1 MSVATLIS
9 SILLVVSV
17 PFAVQA
23 FARNRVDKAIQESLA
38 EFQFI
43 ADAYTKHGS
52 PEELAEFL
60 QHLEDII
67 SQFQFLN
74 KSLSTQD

>member
-1 MSVATLIS
+1 MHSYLLPSLVS
-9 SILLVVSV
+9 LLVLM

-23 FARNRVDKAIQESLA
+23 IARNRVSKAIQDSLA

-43 ADAYTKHGS
+43 ADAYTKHGT
-52 PEELAEFL
+52 PEELGEFL

-74 KSLSTQD
+74 KSLNVE